1 MFAGLSTSRPGRA
14 LAIAKAFVAGLLA
27 GKGSRKE
34 KDAGTCRCLQEH
46 AETRRR
52 ADEALR
58 RADAVMGF
66 AADGGSKPTG
76 GQINERGEPC
86 DD

>member
-27 GKGSRKE
+27 GKGRGDE
-34 KDAGTCRCLQEH
+34 NDAGTCRLLQEH

-66 AADGGSKPTG
+66 AADGGSKPAG
-76 GQINERGEPC
+76 GQINEPGEPRG
-86 DD
+86 D